1 MDMNLCKL
9 WEIVENREAWRATVR
24 GVAKSQTHLATE
36 YQQRSQ
42 LLLYAETFT
51 QGISQSSQK
60 PYQPTDK
67 RPCK

>member
-9 WEIVENREAWRATVR
+9 WEIVENRGAWRV
-24 GVAKSQTHLATE
+24 SQTHLATE

-60 PYQPTDK
+60 PYQPTYK